1 MILKSPGYLKFTVIT
16 FTLTMLGLL
25 GGCLGLTVS
34 FDSQPPN
41 SISQAPEKSPILENH
56 TATPKPQLQ
65 QFEPKTISDRTLES
79 SKFGNLRISNKTY
92 QPIRLALLLRYSPSS
107 PSGKKGLIPA
117 HWDFAPQ
124 EGSQG
129 GLILS
134 LPDGSLKLEKGDILV
149 AFAQDGS
156 RRYWGPYIVG
166 ETSAPLWDPKTAE
179 WQLTLVP

>member
-1 MILKSPGYLKFTVIT
+1 MIIKSPAHLKFTVIT
-16 FTLTMLGLL
+16 FTLIMLGLL

-34 FDSQPPN
+34 FDSQPSD
-41 SISQAPEKSPILENH
+41 SISQAPEKSPLLEND
-56 TATPKPQLQ
+56 TATPSPQFQ
-65 QFEPKTISDRTLES
+65 QVEPKTISDRTLEK

-92 QPIRLALLLRYSPSS
+92 QPIRLALLLRHSPSS